1 MTDTN
6 RRVPARRRRRIQ
18 PANLL
23 HATALL
29 VTTAVLTTTAVKLPP
44 FKGD

>member
-6 RRVPARRRRRIQ
+6 PPAPTRRRRIQ

-29 VTTAVLTTTAVKLPP
+29 VTTAVLTTTLVKLPP
-44 FKGD
+44 YTGD

>member
-1 MTDTN
+1 MTDTT
-6 RRVPARRRRRIQ
+6 RPDPARRRRIN
-18 PANLL
+18 PATLL

-29 VTTAVLTTTAVKLPP
+29 VTTAAFTPTAVKLPP

>member
-6 RRVPARRRRRIQ
+6 PPAPPRRRRIR
-18 PANLL
+18 PATLL

-29 VTTAVLTTTAVKLPP
+29 VTTAVLTTTAVKLPTYT
-44 FKGD
+44 GD

>member
-6 RRVPARRRRRIQ
+6 RAVPTRRRRRIQ

-29 VTTAVLTTTAVKLPP
+29 TTTAVLTTTAGKLPP
-44 FKGD
+44 FRGD

>member
-6 RRVPARRRRRIQ
+6 PTAPPRRRRVR
-18 PANLL
+18 PETLL

-29 VTTAVLTTTAVKLPP
+29 ATTAVLTATAGKLPP
-44 FKGD
+44 YKGD

>member
-6 RRVPARRRRRIQ
+6 PPAPPRRRRIR
-18 PANLL
+18 PEALL

-29 VTTAVLTTTAVKLPP
+29 VTTAALTTTAVKLPP
-44 FKGD
+44 YKGD